1 MDTNPPPT
9 PHVLP
14 GEGRPATRGHALR
27 KPGTYI
33 RTELYLPRNCFFTG
47 RRRSG
52 QVQRLLEA
60 GSPGSGSCFPVFRG
74 LAGGGGLQQV
84 AEPNRPQ
91 PESRAVGAA
100 SRSAV
105 WGASR
110 GVARPRH
117 VDTALQCPPSRPGLA
132 SRRGR
137 LSATLKTEPA
147 VPGST
152 ALWVW
157 TSWPGGSQHPKRGF
171 NGRVGVFWTCRKG
184 HLGREQLRPR
194 PRGREGLRR
203 CGAHRGARG
212 HPLSRP
218 PLRRLH
224 WPSSRHLADLAELTI
239 LRWQGR
245 LCSLLFLHLKYQLKS
260 GRAKAGR
267 GNILRP
273 TSLPLRGC
281 RARAPKDK
289 CALSRSLR
297 QV

>member
-1 MDTNPPPT
+1 M
-9 PHVLP
+9 
-14 GEGRPATRGHALR
+14 
-27 KPGTYI
+27 
-33 RTELYLPRNCFFTG
+33 
-47 RRRSG
+47 
-52 QVQRLLEA
+52 
-60 GSPGSGSCFPVFRG
+60 
-74 LAGGGGLQQV
+74 

-110 GVARPRH
+110 GAARPRH

-184 HLGREQLRPR
+184 HLGREQLRRR

-224 WPSSRHLADLAELTI
+224 W
-239 LRWQGR
+239 
-245 LCSLLFLHLKYQLKS
+245 SLLFPPTLGLFPRASSLHLHPAP
-260 GRAKAGR
+260 GTP
-267 GNILRP
+267 RP
-273 TSLPLRGC
+273 TPTPPLPSIHTRFSVCLHGHLRGLQTHLC
-281 RARAPKDK
+281 KPRVLAGSSSWVFSGHRKHARPGPPAPPTASSGQLWEPDSP
-289 CALSRSLR
+289 LLLTSRVPSVIPGPR
-297 QV
+297 THSPASASVC